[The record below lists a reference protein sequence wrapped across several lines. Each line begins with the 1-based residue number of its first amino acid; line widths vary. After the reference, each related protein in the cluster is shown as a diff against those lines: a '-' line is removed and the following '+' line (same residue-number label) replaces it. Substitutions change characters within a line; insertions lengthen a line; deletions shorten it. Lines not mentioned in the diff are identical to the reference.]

1 MRIWI
6 TFMNITVRA
15 LVTTPTLTVQHMKNT
30 DSALREQDIKR
41 DSYMKEMK
49 NCYEKQFKCST
60 SEGISDKETRVITT
74 VQCKVKNPNKTTH
87 SKNVKLH
94 FQN

>member
-49 NCYEKQFKCST
+49 NCYEKQFNAAQV
-60 SEGISDKETRVITT
+60 KEFQTR
-74 VQCKVKNPNKTTH
+74 
-87 SKNVKLH
+87 KLGSLLLY
-94 FQN
+94 NAK